1 MTTDDRR
8 RRPAA
13 GHAAPRG
20 RIVAAGLSASMTV
33 ALIAVMARPRTE
45 DVVLTVTQPTA
56 APASPAPTTT
66 VSASPA
72 PTTTVPPKVVVV
84 IVDDTPANRGQA
96 AAPARGAAAPPPTVA
111 VPAPPTTLAARPAV
125 TPTPAPP
132 MTKTRAS

>member
-20 RIVAAGLSASMTV
+20 RIVAAGLSASVTV

-56 APASPAPTTT
+56 APASPAPTT
-66 VSASPA
+66 A
-72 PTTTVPPKVVVV
+72 VPPKVVVV